1 MSLEDFE
8 FGRVLGKGVFGSVI
22 IVKRRQDKE
31 IYAMKRVKISGLT
44 KRELENSFNEV
55 RLLASLNHKN
65 VIGYREAFYDQSS
78 NTLNIVMEYADD
90 GDLSTKIKKFIKNK
104 CYFDE
109 KTIWSTLIQILEGLK
124 YLHKSDIIHRDLK
137 SANIFLTKKGFVKIG
152 DLNVSK
158 IIGKNM
164 AITQTGTPYY
174 ASPEVWSDHP
184 YDYKCDIW
192 SAGCIIYEMA
202 SLKMPFRG
210 TSMQVLY
217 SNVMK
222 GEFPPI
228 PLIYSD
234 DLMSIIKLMLVKNPQ
249 KRPSAQELLNNEI
262 ILDKIEKFGL
272 EDKYEDFFDEKAL
285 LMRTIKLP
293 RNLNQ
298 MNQVNFQLPKNYKK
312 EIINNRKEMLENDE
326 YETAKNSFYNSKEN
340 NNNKIIKKKNLEN
353 LSSLQVDYDEIKKRK
368 ITTKKAITDNELINL
383 VSKSKINIKKY
394 KNNLNYNFSSNNIN
408 NKKQN
413 NKLKNHLNKNCI
425 MIFNNENRENID
437 MNRNYKNE
445 KEILRKI
452 NHYIINKKDN
462 IFTPK
467 QKMIEG
473 RRRYPLKKDNKESL
487 RISTSNIFTIEEE
500 KNNKYHKIKTT
511 INEPIKLLRKSTINT
526 SLKNNIHLH
535 KEKMKEKNK
544 YIQITSINKG
554 HSLVNN
560 KKIRIPS
567 SISSIQKQSRQKKYM
582 CNPTIE
588 TELKNKNLR
597 TINCEQGKYNSKFY
611 DKKIGGKRIERNKS
625 CKGNIKI
632 NNKLKIDDENIVG
645 ERLLKRKKRMSKNT
659 VRRNISTEIINKKNS
674 VQNNNQNI
682 YRNNSHIVTNNR
694 NSVKDNYSNN
704 YRLKLINNE
713 IEELISPIEFD
724 KIVKQRLPSANIDKK
739 RNNNNAN
746 VKINFNNNYNYI
758 NNINIDSD
766 FQKFIT
772 ENTIIN
778 NKNYKTNN
786 RLIRPKSTSSIISDN
801 RAIYR
806 NQCLNA
812 RKGGKFNELNI
823 NDITDN
829 YISNKNDSEKKYE
842 NFNKIYYQQF
852 IEEKKRT
859 CKNKSTNSNQ
869 NQYMNNIKQGYNSNN
884 CRQIIYEKI
893 NIVNNSGEGKKYIK
907 GPSIIR
913 NIRGGNYHNQ
923 YYKEIFKCQ
932 NSLKINNSN
941 DYSIHNF
948 INKENKD
955 DKIGPRVILPK
966 KMIVEKN

>member
-312 EIINNRKEMLENDE
+312 EIIKNRKEMLENDE
-326 YETAKNSFYNSKEN
+326 YETAKNSFYNSKE

-368 ITTKKAITDNELINL
+368 ITNKKAITDNELINL

-425 MIFNNENRENID
+425 MIFNNENKENMD

-445 KEILRKI
+445 KDILRKI

-511 INEPIKLLRKSTINT
+511 INEPIKLLRKSTIN
-526 SLKNNIHLH
+526 LH

-829 YISNKNDSEKKYE
+829 YISNKNDLEKKYE

-859 CKNKSTNSNQ
+859 CQNKSTNSNQ

>member
-65 VIGYREAFYDQSS
+65 VIGYREAFYDQNS

-137 SANIFLTKKGFVKIG
+137 SANIFLTKKGYVKIG

-202 SLKMPFRG
+202 SLRMPFRG

-383 VSKSKINIKKY
+383 VSKSKINIK
-394 KNNLNYNFSSNNIN
+394 NIIFFINY
-408 NKKQN
+408 
-413 NKLKNHLNKNCI
+413 I
-425 MIFNNENRENID
+425 MIYF
-437 MNRNYKNE
+437 
-445 KEILRKI
+445 
-452 NHYIINKKDN
+452 
-462 IFTPK
+462 P
-467 QKMIEG
+467 
-473 RRRYPLKKDNKESL
+473 
-487 RISTSNIFTIEEE
+487 
-500 KNNKYHKIKTT
+500 
-511 INEPIKLLRKSTINT
+511 
-526 SLKNNIHLH
+526 
-535 KEKMKEKNK
+535 
-544 YIQITSINKG
+544 
-554 HSLVNN
+554 
-560 KKIRIPS
+560 
-567 SISSIQKQSRQKKYM
+567 
-582 CNPTIE
+582 
-588 TELKNKNLR
+588 
-597 TINCEQGKYNSKFY
+597 
-611 DKKIGGKRIERNKS
+611 
-625 CKGNIKI
+625 
-632 NNKLKIDDENIVG
+632 
-645 ERLLKRKKRMSKNT
+645 
-659 VRRNISTEIINKKNS
+659 
-674 VQNNNQNI
+674 
-682 YRNNSHIVTNNR
+682 
-694 NSVKDNYSNN
+694 
-704 YRLKLINNE
+704 
-713 IEELISPIEFD
+713 
-724 KIVKQRLPSANIDKK
+724 
-739 RNNNNAN
+739 
-746 VKINFNNNYNYI
+746 
-758 NNINIDSD
+758 
-766 FQKFIT
+766 
-772 ENTIIN
+772 
-778 NKNYKTNN
+778 
-786 RLIRPKSTSSIISDN
+786 
-801 RAIYR
+801 
-806 NQCLNA
+806 
-812 RKGGKFNELNI
+812 
-823 NDITDN
+823 
-829 YISNKNDSEKKYE
+829 
-842 NFNKIYYQQF
+842 
-852 IEEKKRT
+852 
-859 CKNKSTNSNQ
+859 
-869 NQYMNNIKQGYNSNN
+869 
-884 CRQIIYEKI
+884 
-893 NIVNNSGEGKKYIK
+893 
-907 GPSIIR
+907 
-913 NIRGGNYHNQ
+913 
-923 YYKEIFKCQ
+923 
-932 NSLKINNSN
+932 
-941 DYSIHNF
+941 
-948 INKENKD
+948 
-955 DKIGPRVILPK
+955 
-966 KMIVEKN
+966 

>member
-312 EIINNRKEMLENDE
+312 EIIKNRKEMLENDE
-326 YETAKNSFYNSKEN
+326 YETAKNSFYNSKE

-368 ITTKKAITDNELINL
+368 ITNKKAITDNELINL

-425 MIFNNENRENID
+425 MIFNNENKENMD

-445 KEILRKI
+445 KDILRKI

-511 INEPIKLLRKSTINT
+511 INEPIKLLRKSTIN
-526 SLKNNIHLH
+526 LH

-829 YISNKNDSEKKYE
+829 YISNKNDLEKKYE

-859 CKNKSTNSNQ
+859 CQNKSTNSNQ

-913 NIRGGNYHNQ
+913 NIRGANFHRQ
-923 YYKEIFKCQ
+923 CQKEAFKCQ

-966 KMIVEKN
+966 KMIVAKN